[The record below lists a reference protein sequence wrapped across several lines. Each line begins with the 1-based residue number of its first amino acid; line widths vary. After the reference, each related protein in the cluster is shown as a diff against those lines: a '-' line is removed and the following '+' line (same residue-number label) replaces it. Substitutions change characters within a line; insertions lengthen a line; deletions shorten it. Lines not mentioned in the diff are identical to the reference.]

1 MNRTEQRSL
10 IWAMVT
16 KQPPKI
22 IVGVD
27 GSAASIEALR
37 QGQTIGAAIGATVEA
52 WACWDFPAGYE
63 AYLAAGIDG
72 FAHAAEEALE
82 SSMVKAFGPEQPRNV
97 VRRLVHGPARTS
109 LIEATRGAAMLVV
122 GRRGHGGFGGL
133 LLGSV
138 SSACVAHAHCPV
150 LVVHAPEKFRDES
163 AGHDV
168 TPRAYGLADP
178 RSGM

>member
-1 MNRTEQRSL
+1 
-10 IWAMVT
+10 MVI

-22 IVGVD
+22 VVGVD
-27 GSAASIEALR
+27 GSAASVEALR
-37 QGQTIGAAIGATVEA
+37 QAQSIGAAMGATVEA

-63 AYLAAGIDG
+63 AYLAAGVDG
-72 FAHAAEEALE
+72 FAHAAEEALD
-82 SSMVKAFGPEQPRNV
+82 STMAKAFGAGTGQPHNV
-97 VRRLVHGPARTS
+97 VRRLVRGPARTK
-109 LIEATRGAAMLVV
+109 LIDASRDAAMLVV

-150 LVVHAPEKFRDES
+150 LVVHGPEKPHEH

-178 RSGM
+178 LGGSQ

>member
-1 MNRTEQRSL
+1 
-10 IWAMVT
+10 MVR
-16 KQPPKI
+16 KQSPTI

-37 QGQTIGAAIGATVEA
+37 QAQRIGVAVGATVEA
-52 WACWDFPAGYE
+52 WTCWDFPVGYE

-72 FAHAAEEALE
+72 FAHPAEESLASAMTE
-82 SSMVKAFGPEQPRNV
+82 AFGPEHPSNV
-97 VRRLVHGPARTS
+97 VPRLVHGPTRTT
-109 LIEATRGAAMLVV
+109 LIDASREATLLVV
-122 GRRGHGGFGGL
+122 GRRGHGGFPG

-150 LVVHAPEKFRDES
+150 LVVHAPEKAQHEH

-168 TPRAYGLADP
+168 TPRAYGS
-178 RSGM
+178 SGPTEGAH

>member
-1 MNRTEQRSL
+1 M
-10 IWAMVT
+10 AT

-37 QGQTIGAAIGATVEA
+37 QAWNIGTAIGATVEA
-52 WACWDFPAGYE
+52 WTCWDFPAGYE

-72 FAHAAEEALE
+72 FAHAADEALE
-82 SSMVKAFGPEQPRNV
+82 SSMVKAFGPEQPHNV

-109 LIEATRGAAMLVV
+109 LIDATRDATMLVV

-138 SSACVAHAHCPV
+138 SSACAAHAHCPV
-150 LVVHAPEKFRDES
+150 LVVHGPEKHRDEP

-168 TPRAYGLADP
+168 TPRAYGPADH
-178 RSGM
+178 GDGTQ

>member
-1 MNRTEQRSL
+1 
-10 IWAMVT
+10 MVT
-16 KQPPKI
+16 KQHPKI

-37 QGQTIGAAIGATVEA
+37 QGQNIGTAIGATVEA
-52 WACWDFPAGYE
+52 WACWDFPAAHE

-72 FAHAAEEALE
+72 FANAAEEALE

-97 VRRLVHGPARTS
+97 VRRLVRGPARTS
-109 LIEATRGAAMLVV
+109 LIDATRDATMLVV

-150 LVVHAPEKFRDES
+150 LVVHGPEEPRDEPAS
-163 AGHDV
+163 HDV
-168 TPRAYGLADP
+168 TPRAYGVADQ
-178 RSGM
+178 RDGTQ

>member
-1 MNRTEQRSL
+1 
-10 IWAMVT
+10 MVT

-37 QGQTIGAAIGATVEA
+37 QGQNIGAAIGATVEA
-52 WACWDFPAGYE
+52 WACWEFPAGYE

-72 FAHAAEEALE
+72 FDHPAEEALE
-82 SSMVKAFGPEQPRNV
+82 SSMAKAFGTRQPPNV

-109 LIEATRGAAMLVV
+109 LIDATRDAAMLIV

-150 LVVHAPEKFRDES
+150 LVVHGPENPHEP

-168 TPRAYGLADP
+168 TPRAYGLGDS
-178 RSGM
+178 RNGGQ

>member
-1 MNRTEQRSL
+1 
-10 IWAMVT
+10 MVS
-16 KQPPKI
+16 KQSPKI

-37 QGQTIGAAIGATVEA
+37 QAQTIGVAMGATVEA

-72 FAHAAEEALE
+72 FAHAAEESLASAMTE
-82 SSMVKAFGPEQPRNV
+82 AFGPEQPRNV
-97 VRRLVHGPARTS
+97 VPRLVHGPARTTLINASREAS
-109 LIEATRGAAMLVV
+109 LLVV
-122 GRRGHGGFGGL
+122 GRRGHGGFSG

-150 LVVHAPEKFRDES
+150 LVVHAPEKGHHEH

-168 TPRAYGLADP
+168 TPRAYGSLGPTEDAQ
-178 RSGM
+178 